1 MADIKNLVEEIVG
14 HVDSGDLM
22 TALSFFE
29 SEIRPVVEAT
39 DEYENPEMLD
49 ILREQ
54 CTLIDDEEWNSV
66 LINVEKLKGMLDA

>member
-1 MADIKNLVEEIVG
+1 MADIKDLVEEIVG
-14 HVDSGDLM
+14 YVDSGDLM

-39 DEYENPEMLD
+39 DTYHNQDMLD

-54 CTLIDDEEWNSV
+54 CTLIDNEEWNSV